1 MRRDRLDPDLLKVW
15 HNFSDLYYFPGTLG
29 LLDHQPY
36 FLYSMI
42 ARDYEVYDVLKN
54 SELGKAWNR
63 FCEKRLLELH
73 NLDPEASLAITRL
86 SKTESGPHLCRVL
99 LSVHEEFMASLL
111 GKELTLFF
119 PLESE
124 DERFIFSAKIREGI
138 DNHSFALDQIAIR
151 TFPQFG
157 RVECFARV
165 YDSPLNPACEVE
177 AAMLRETTDFLSG
190 RIAPWPE
197 PELGNFGA

>member
-1 MRRDRLDPDLLKVW
+1 MRQDRLDPDLLKVW
-15 HNFSDLYYFPGTLG
+15 RNFSDLYYFPGTLG

-54 SELGKAWNR
+54 SELGKAWSR
-63 FCEKRLLELH
+63 FCEKGLLELH
-73 NLDPEASLAITRL
+73 NLDPESSLAITRL
-86 SKTESGPHLCRVL
+86 SKTESGSHLCRVL
-99 LSVHEEFMASLL
+99 LSVHEEFIASLL

-124 DERFIFSAKIREGI
+124 DDSLNFSAKIREGI
-138 DNHSFALDQIAIR
+138 DNHSFARI
-151 TFPQFG
+151 
-157 RVECFARV
+157 
-165 YDSPLNPACEVE
+165 YDSPLNPACEIE